1 MGKSEN
7 QKLKLLYLRDKFM
20 QDTDEQHGI
29 TVNEIIDYLGRY
41 DIRAERKSVYD
52 DIETLRTYGMDIL
65 KEKRGGKVYYKLV
78 SRQFELPELKLLV
91 DSVQASKFI
100 TTRKT
105 NELIKKLESLSSRY
119 EAGELQRQVYVLNRV
134 KNPNEKIYMSVDALH
149 RAIHE
154 DVQVEFQYTAWNL
167 KKKLEPKHDG
177 RMYHVSPWALI
188 WDDENYYL
196 VGYDEDADCI
206 KHFRVDKLMGLQL
219 TERKRHGKE
228 LFGRFDPASYAGRT
242 FGMYGGEEQC
252 VKLRMENRLVGVLID
267 RFGKDII
274 IIPDRDGAH
283 FTASVNVAVS
293 TQFLGWIVGLGP
305 GVQILEPASVRT
317 RMKDM
322 LKNIESGY
330 AD

>member
-1 MGKSEN
+1 MAKSEN

-119 EAGELQRQVYVLNRV
+119 ERMAKHCEHVQRR
-134 KNPNEKIYMSVDALH
+134 I
-149 RAIHE
+149 
-154 DVQVEFQYTAWNL
+154 
-167 KKKLEPKHDG
+167 
-177 RMYHVSPWALI
+177 
-188 WDDENYYL
+188 
-196 VGYDEDADCI
+196 
-206 KHFRVDKLMGLQL
+206 
-219 TERKRHGKE
+219 
-228 LFGRFDPASYAGRT
+228 LFG
-242 FGMYGGEEQC
+242 
-252 VKLRMENRLVGVLID
+252 
-267 RFGKDII
+267 
-274 IIPDRDGAH
+274 
-283 FTASVNVAVS
+283 
-293 TQFLGWIVGLGP
+293 
-305 GVQILEPASVRT
+305 QIR
-317 RMKDM
+317 R
-322 LKNIESGY
+322 IFQ
-330 AD
+330 